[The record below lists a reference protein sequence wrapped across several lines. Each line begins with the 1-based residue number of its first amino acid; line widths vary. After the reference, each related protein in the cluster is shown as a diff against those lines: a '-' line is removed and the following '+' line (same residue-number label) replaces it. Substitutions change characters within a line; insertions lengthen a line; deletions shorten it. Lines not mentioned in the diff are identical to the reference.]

1 MKGRGGGGLCGRKPG
16 LYTLLVSFIQDQILF
31 YISEAAADLLTLYS
45 VSGPSVLLS
54 LRELPLNQHSSS
66 WPKLSP
72 FHMEKSQCSNEPQL
86 FIYRRKSQWQ
96 NSSDCLRSTR
106 EKCPTEIWHILWDL
120 WESRTVFPRQAA
132 FPASSLAAWSFSE
145 TPHGNYAEEI
155 IWSSAN

>member
-1 MKGRGGGGLCGRKPG
+1 MGCVVWEQVR
-16 LYTLLVSFIQDQILF
+16 
-31 YISEAAADLLTLYS
+31 TLYS
-45 VSGPSVLLS
+45 PSFIYPGSNPVLQFWGSCRLTDLAFNQWPIS
-54 LRELPLNQHSSS
+54 TAWFKRTVLKSAFILRAKLPQF
-66 WPKLSP
+66 P
-72 FHMEKSQCSNEPQL
+72 MEKPQCSNEPQL

-106 EKCPTEIWHILWDL
+106 ERGPAEICHILWDL

-145 TPHGNYAEEI
+145 TLHGNYAEEI